1 MTRSG
6 GKPISAIRVS
16 PTSIRVLEASIE
28 AASSG
33 PGFRTLS
40 ILGLS
45 VGTILFLLGTG
56 AAGYAGLAL
65 LRREPGALEVF
76 ALTLVFAVIAGL
88 LLAALIRFQ
97 RRLGERNPG

>member
-6 GKPISAIRVS
+6 ERPISAIRVS
-16 PTSIRVLEASIE
+16 PASVRVLEASIE

-33 PGFRTLS
+33 LGFRALK
-40 ILGLS
+40 ILGMS
-45 VGTILFLLGTG
+45 IATILFLLGMG

-65 LRREPGALEVF
+65 LRGEPGALEVF
-76 ALTLVFAVIAGL
+76 ALTLAFAVIAGL

-97 RRLGERNPG
+97 RRLSQRNPD